1 MDGLGPID
9 IEILI
14 NNPALL
20 RSLLQG
26 ERDTT
31 QVFNRIQK
39 QAKNSSDQLDAWAK
53 KAATAAASYFSLS
66 AAKNF
71 VAELVNVR
79 GEFEQ
84 LQIAYETILKSKQK
98 GDALFAETANF
109 AATTPFNFTDVAQG
123 TKQLLAYGFQAK
135 DITSTLTT
143 LGNVASGVSAPLGDI
158 VYLYGTLKTQ
168 GRAYAQDIRQFTGR
182 GIPIIAELAKQF
194 KVSEDQV
201 NKLVE
206 AGRVGF
212 PEVEKAFNSLTGA
225 GGIFYNLMEKQSH
238 TLTGQLSNLQD
249 KFQMMLN
256 TIGESNEGI
265 LVSGIE
271 MASKLIE
278 NYQQVI
284 DIVEAL
290 IITYGAYRAAL
301 LLSTAA
307 SAANAVAIGLET
319 VAYRLLRDGLDV
331 LNAKQ
336 IVAAT
341 STAAYTAVIAGLVIA
356 LKSWHDASALQNQIL
371 EQNGKITSNANV
383 QVEQQK
389 TKINDLTKI
398 INDHNSTQQQR
409 LGALESLNKIAPEYL
424 GNITLESFKTKQATD
439 AIDKYL
445 EALDRKLVGEA
456 AYNQKLANQNRITE
470 LQTRGAN
477 ALTPSERLGSSIQ
490 DFFSA
495 DILKRTFKPGYDDQK
510 VVDEYIQRY
519 KDANKKIDEQFG
531 KQIKDT
537 LTGGDTAAQSFASKF
552 QTDLK
557 AALSADGVK
566 KILDD
571 FNMIFKEA
579 GSETDLE
586 TLRDALS
593 NKLKALAPNDAQ
605 KADLKKRLQEVK
617 KLIATYDPGNDQK
630 LATTAFD
637 AAQRYGDVIRK
648 IYELNQKYNNNALT
662 DDEQKLAAIR
672 ADFAKISAEI
682 DKYNANPKNTRKIN
696 KGTLQA
702 NEQAFTDNQAEN
714 NETSAIA
721 DGLEKQKALYQ
732 EYYDYRDK
740 LGEAAANKQYA
751 ELLAG
756 GKDFESY
763 LKLVQNMFLSS
774 DLTPQAY
781 EARKNLFDKYGIEIT
796 KDNASKNL
804 DQLAN
809 TLNYYGQLA
818 VADEKYQRERAQ
830 RVKEGNFSAVDELD
844 RLHKEEVERLA
855 ATQADKIA
863 VLQNYNSNVLLLT
876 RQQALAQIQALKD
889 VQANSKLNPQ
899 QNAGIDAAV
908 EKLNKGLSKIG
919 GLNSKYATD
928 LKTQKAQLLE
938 QLKVVVPFS
947 EKWKE
952 IVAALAEINEKLK
965 TQTGLVKT
973 LNDIA
978 SYAGDASTAFDTIA
992 NSLQDINP
1000 GLADTLSTL
1009 GQISKTASDVA
1020 GLGASISSGNIG
1032 GIISG
1037 IGNVV
1042 SGVVGLF
1049 SGGKKSRL
1057 EAEKQLK
1064 EYQDSLIIGETTYNQ
1079 LLRDRA
1085 RTQADITDAT
1095 AKELEDRKNLLAV
1108 QQQQAQLDYNRLLA
1122 QIQGSGQQV
1131 TGEHTEKYGGFLGIG
1146 RKTKV
1151 VQDLAGLGGF
1161 NYDQL
1166 EQLYAENKLTDQT
1179 KAWFEQLQKVHDE
1192 MGDITTTTQ
1201 QINDQIDQIFTGTT
1215 ADNLSKAI
1223 LDGLKSGKRGISDFA
1238 DDFGTAVSDALN
1250 STFEDS
1256 YLKDKA
1262 ADFYKQFAQLS
1273 ESGGGLDA
1281 SEIAKLKD
1289 LYAQLVNGASSAY
1302 DDIQKIIGDS
1312 GALTPNQSSLSKA
1325 IEGITADQAGVL
1337 EGTTHGIQLGVI
1349 QLVQLSQTNSKSIGD
1364 MNAQI
1369 KQQTL
1374 YSMQIAAN
1382 TKRTADT
1389 ADSMDKTLKSIDTK
1403 MNNPANAM
1411 NANGR
1416 TL

>member
-39 QAKNSSDQLDAWAK
+39 QAKSNSDQLDAWAK
-53 KAATAAASYFSLS
+53 KAATAAASYFSIS

-194 KVSEDQV
+194 KVSEDQI

-265 LVSGIE
+265 LVGGIE

-278 NYQQVI
+278 NYQHVI
-284 DIVEAL
+284 DIVESL

-319 VAYRLLRDGLDV
+319 VAYRILRDGLDL

-336 IVAAT
+336 ILAVA
-341 STAAYTAVIAGLVIA
+341 STAAYTAVIAALVIA
-356 LKSWHDASALQNQIL
+356 LKSWHDASALQNSIL
-371 EQNGKITSNANV
+371 EESGKITTDANA
-383 QVEQQK
+383 QVDQQK
-389 TKINDLTKI
+389 NKINELTKI
-398 INDHNSTQQQR
+398 INDHNNTQDQR
-409 LGALESLNKIAPEYL
+409 LGALKKLNEISPEYL
-424 GNITLESFKTKQATD
+424 GNITLETANTKAASK
-439 AIDKYL
+439 AIKDYL
-445 EALDRKLVGEA
+445 ADLDNKLVGEA
-456 AYNQKLANQNRITE
+456 AYSQKLENLKKINELKVKGTDALSKFEYTGLSLKNSFGGGSWKALVDADQNDKEIVD
-470 LQTRGAN
+470 
-477 ALTPSERLGSSIQ
+477 ALIAKYE
-490 DFFSA
+490 A
-495 DILKRTFKPGYDDQK
+495 
-510 VVDEYIQRY
+510 
-519 KDANKKIDEQFG
+519 ANKVIDKNFG
-531 KQIKDT
+531 EQIKKT
-537 LTGGDTAAQSFASKF
+537 LTGDETAKSFASKF

-586 TLRDALS
+586 SLRDGIS
-593 NKLKALAPNDAQ
+593 NKLKALAPNDSQ
-605 KADLKKRLQEVK
+605 KADLKKRLLEVK

-637 AAQRYGDVIRK
+637 AAQRYGDIIQK
-648 IYELNQKYNNNALT
+648 IYQLNEKYNNNALT

-672 ADFAKISAEI
+672 ADFAKISADI

-696 KGTLQA
+696 KGALQA
-702 NEQAFTDNQAEN
+702 NEQSFTDNQAEN
-714 NETSAIA
+714 NETKAIA
-721 DGLEKQKALYQ
+721 DGLDKQKALYQ

-740 LGEAAANKQYA
+740 LGEDAANKQYA

-763 LKLVQNMFLSS
+763 LKLIQNTFLSS

-781 EARKNLFDKYGIEIT
+781 EDRKNLFEKYSLEVT

-804 DQLAN
+804 DLLSN
-809 TLNYYGQLA
+809 TLDYYGQLA
-818 VADEKYQRERAQ
+818 VADDKYQRDRAAL
-830 RVKEGNFSAVDELD
+830 VKKGDFSAVDELD
-844 RLHKEEVERLA
+844 WLHRTELEQLEDA
-855 ATQADKIA
+855 QADKIA
-863 VLQNYNSNVLLLT
+863 VLQHYNSNVLLLT

-889 VQANSKLNPQ
+889 IKGSSNLTPDQT
-899 QNAGIDAAV
+899 AGIDAAV
-908 EKLNKGLSKIG
+908 VKLQKGLNSIG
-919 GLNSKYATD
+919 GLGKKYSDD

-938 QLKVVVPFS
+938 QLKVLTPYT
-947 EKWKE
+947 EKWTQLTKE
-952 IVAALAEINEKLK
+952 LADINEKLK

-992 NSLQDINP
+992 SSLQDINP

-1020 GLGASISSGNIG
+1020 GLGSAITTGDVP
-1032 GIISG
+1032 GIIKG

-1049 SGGKKSRL
+1049 TGGKKSRIA
-1057 EAEKQLK
+1057 AEKELK
-1064 EYQDSLIIGETTYNQ
+1064 AYQDSLIIGETTYNQ

-1085 RTQADITDAT
+1085 RTQADISNAT
-1095 AKELEDRKNLLAV
+1095 AKELEDRKALLAV
-1108 QQQQAQLDYNRLLA
+1108 QQQQAQLDYDRLMS
-1122 QIQGSGQQV
+1122 QIISSGQQI
-1131 TGEHTEKYGGFLGIG
+1131 TGEHSEKYGGFLGVG

-1151 VQDLAGLGGF
+1151 VQDLSSLGGF

-1166 EQLYAENKLTDQT
+1166 EELYTENKLTDQT

-1250 STFEDS
+1250 STFEDT

-1273 ESGGGLDA
+1273 ESGGGLDS
-1281 SEIAKLKD
+1281 SEITKLKE
-1289 LYAQLVNGASSAY
+1289 LYGQLVNGASSAY

-1337 EGTTHGIQLGVI
+1337 EGTTRGIQLGVI

-1382 TKRTADT
+1382 TKRMADT
-1389 ADSMDKTLKSIDTK
+1389 GDSMDKTLKSIDTK
-1403 MNNPANAM
+1403 MNNPANAL
-1411 NANGR
+1411 NAIGR
-1416 TL
+1416 NI